1 MNKKMTALALVL
13 CGLTLAPMAAA
24 ETSSPP
30 PEISEAEAH
39 SIGVDAYLYFYPLVT
54 MELTRQQL
62 TNIEP
67 GKEPGHGP
75 MNTFANVAEFPS
87 EDT

>member
-13 CGLTLAPMAAA
+13 FGLIFAPMAAA
-24 ETSSPP
+24 ETVSPP
-30 PEISEAEAH
+30 PAVSEAEAH
-39 SIGVDAYLYFYPLVT
+39 SGVDAYLYFYPVVT

-67 GKEPGHGP
+67 GKEPGHESRGG
-75 MNTFANVAEFPS
+75 
-87 EDT
+87 